1 MKRLIA
7 WLSALVLAAAAS
19 AQTYEVAVIPKGTTH
34 EFWKSI
40 HAGALA
46 AAAELKAEGVT
57 VNVIWKGP
65 LREDDREQQV
75 QVVENFTGR
84 RVSGLVLAPLDARA
98 LVAPTEEAVR
108 AGIPVVIIDSGLK
121 STAPV
126 STVSTDNYKGGVLG
140 ARRLGELLGG
150 KGKVILLRVLA
161 GSTSTEQR
169 EAGFLDTMTKEFP
182 AIPILSSDQHAGATR
197 DTAYRTSQ
205 NLLNRFGRD
214 VTGIFAPNESSAT
227 GMLLA
232 MRDAGLTGGRV
243 KLVGFDT
250 GTQTVA
256 ALKSGDLQGLV
267 VQNPFR
273 MGYLGVKTL
282 VASLRGQK
290 VESAIDTGCALVT
303 RENMAEPAMNDLLHP
318 PLEKYLK

>member
-1 MKRLIA
+1 MKR
-7 WLSALVLAAAAS
+7 SASLLAALILTAVS
-19 AQTYEVAVIPKGTTH
+19 PAQTYEVAVIPKGTTH

-46 AAAELKAEGVT
+46 AAAELKTEGVT

-84 RVSGLVLAPLDARA
+84 RVSGMVLAPLDARA

-108 AGIPVVIIDSGLK
+108 AGIPVVIIDSGLN
-121 STAPV
+121 SAAPV

-140 ARRLGELLGG
+140 ARRLGGLLGG
-150 KGKVILLRVLA
+150 KGKVILLRVLT

-169 EAGFLDTMTKEFP
+169 EAGFLDTMAKEFP
-182 AIPILSSDQHAGATR
+182 TILILSSDQHAGATR

-205 NLLNRFGRD
+205 NLLNRFGRE

-232 MRDAGLTGGRV
+232 MKDAGLAGGRV
-243 KLVGFDT
+243 TLVGFDT
-250 GTQTVA
+250 GAQTVA
-256 ALKSGDLQGLV
+256 ALKAGDLQGLV

-273 MGYLGVKTL
+273 MGYLGVKTV
-282 VASLRGQK
+282 VASLRGAK
-290 VESAIDTGCALVT
+290 VEKAIDTGCGLVT
-303 RENMAEPAMNDLLHP
+303 QANMDQPAMADLLHP

>member
-1 MKRLIA
+1 MNR
-7 WLSALVLAAAAS
+7 LAALLVALGFALTAS

-46 AAAELKAEGVT
+46 AAADLKASGAT

-84 RVSGLVLAPLDARA
+84 RVSGIVLAPLDARA
-98 LVAPTEEAVR
+98 LVAPTEAAIR
-108 AGIPVVIIDSGLK
+108 AGIPVVIIDSGLN
-121 STAPV
+121 SAAPI

-140 ARRLGELLGG
+140 AKRLGEILGG
-150 KGKVILLRVLA
+150 KGKVILIRVLA

-169 EAGFLDTMTKEFP
+169 EAGFLETMGKEFP
-182 AIPILSSDQHAGATR
+182 GIEILSSDQHAGATR

-232 MRDAGLTGGRV
+232 LRDAGLAGGKV
-243 KLVGFDT
+243 KFVGFDA
-250 GTQTVA
+250 GSQLVA
-256 ALKSGDLQGLV
+256 AMKSGDLQGII

-273 MGYLGVKTL
+273 MGYLGVTTI
-282 VASLRGQK
+282 VASLRGEKIEK
-290 VESAIDTGCALVT
+290 VVDTGCGLVT
-303 RENMAEPAMNDLLHP
+303 RENMDEPAIAELLHP

>member
-1 MKRLIA
+1 MKRLIV
-7 WLSALVLAAAAS
+7 LLGALALAAVAS
-19 AQTYEVAVIPKGTTH
+19 AQTYDVAVIPKGTTH
-34 EFWKSI
+34 EFWRSI

-84 RVSGLVLAPLDARA
+84 HVSGSVLAPLDARA
-98 LVAPTEEAVR
+98 LAAPTEEAVR

-126 STVSTDNYKGGVLG
+126 STISTDNYKGGMLG

-161 GSTSTEQR
+161 GSTSTDQR
-169 EAGFLDTMTKEFP
+169 EAGFLDTIAKDFP
-182 AIPILSSDQHAGATR
+182 AIQVLSSDQHAGATR

-214 VTGIFAPNESSAT
+214 VTGVFAPNESSAT

-232 MRDAGLTGGRV
+232 MKDAGLLGGRV

-256 ALKSGDLQGLV
+256 ALKSGDIQGLV

-282 VASLRGQK
+282 VANLRGQK
-290 VESAIDTGCALVT
+290 VELVIDTGCALVT
-303 RENMAEPAMNDLLHP
+303 RENMADPAMADLLNP

>member
-1 MKRLIA
+1 MKRFT
-7 WLSALVLAAAAS
+7 ALVGALAFAAAAA
-19 AQTYEVAVIPKGTTH
+19 AQTYDVAVIPKGTTH

-46 AAAELKAEGVT
+46 AAEELKAEGVT

-65 LREDDREQQV
+65 LREDDREQQI
-75 QVVENFTGR
+75 QVVENFIGR
-84 RVSGLVLAPLDARA
+84 HVNGLVLAPLDARA
-98 LVAPTEEAVR
+98 LVEPTEEAIS

-121 STAPV
+121 STAPI
-126 STVSTDNYKGGVLG
+126 STISTDNYKGGMIA

-150 KGKVILLRVLA
+150 RGKIIVLRVQA
-161 GSTSTEQR
+161 GATSTEQR
-169 EAGFLDTMTKEFP
+169 EAGFLDTMAKEFP
-182 AIPILSSDQHAGATR
+182 AIQILSSDQHAGATR
-197 DTAYRTSQ
+197 DTAYRVSQ
-205 NLLNRFGRD
+205 NLLNRFGHD
-214 VTGIFAPNESSAT
+214 ATGVFAPNESSAT

-232 MRDAGLTGGRV
+232 MRDAGLVGGKV
-243 KLVGFDT
+243 KLVGFDS
-250 GTQTVA
+250 GSQTVA

-290 VESAIDTGCALVT
+290 VELVIDTGCALVT
-303 RENMAEPAMNDLLHP
+303 RENMAEPAMADLLHL